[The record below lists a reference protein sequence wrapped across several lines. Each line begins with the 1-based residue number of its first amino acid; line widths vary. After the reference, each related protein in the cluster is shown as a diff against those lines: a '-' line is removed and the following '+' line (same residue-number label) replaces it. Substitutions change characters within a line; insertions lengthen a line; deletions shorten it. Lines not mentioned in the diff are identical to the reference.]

1 VERMAERLNVRIS
14 RLEHEQARA
23 TGRSLG
29 LTTAE
34 YVRTALRER
43 AQLEAAI
50 RRQDEG
56 GSNGG

>member
-14 RLEHEQARA
+14 RLEHEQAKA

-29 LTTAE
+29 LSTAE

-43 AQLEAAI
+43 AQLEAVI
-50 RRQDEG
+50 RKQEEG
-56 GSNGG
+56 NNGD